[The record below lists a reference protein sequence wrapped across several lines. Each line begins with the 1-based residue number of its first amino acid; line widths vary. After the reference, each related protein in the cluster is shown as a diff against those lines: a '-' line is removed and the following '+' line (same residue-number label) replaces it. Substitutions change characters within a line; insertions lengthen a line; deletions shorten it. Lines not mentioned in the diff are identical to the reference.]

1 MEATAKGW
9 TAAMTKD
16 RARLT
21 VLMDAQRKQEFD
33 ALCTELGTNASEV
46 VRGLIAKYLSRAD
59 TGTSLLPAEA
69 GRNQPSGRGN

>member
-1 MEATAKGW
+1 VEATGGW

-33 ALCTELGTNASEV
+33 ALCTAL
-46 VRGLIAKYLSRAD
+46 
-59 TGTSLLPAEA
+59 
-69 GRNQPSGRGN
+69 